1 MRAAGS
7 TALAHRGSA
16 NEYWLTFTW
25 LQVQKDWNRSQNK
38 KPFPN
43 NSASLD
49 FLPPTLA
56 GFCRRARGLRVRV
69 ARARG
74 ERVKNISCAGHYAAA
89 TLFQGERCARFE
101 STATPSPP
109 PLPRRGEQQFS
120 FGTNSQQRTSA
131 RRSPSPTGLANNC
144 TSADKCVRSLADASS
159 SKLCRPIINST
170 VPDTCELDIECVVA
184 AAAGWHSRECGFA
197 YSRTLLLAIYQ
208 LTCVHVLE
216 QAGDYL
222 EI

>member
-74 ERVKNISCAGHYAAA
+74 EREWKIFPAPATTRRQHFFRERDARGSNPPQRRLRRRCRAAA
-89 TLFQGERCARFE
+89 NNNSVSVPTRSREQARD
-101 STATPSPP
+101 A
-109 PLPRRGEQQFS
+109 PRRRPAS
-120 FGTNSQQRTSA
+120 PTIAHPPTSA
-131 RRSPSPTGLANNC
+131 
-144 TSADKCVRSLADASS
+144 CVRSLTPPHPSCAD
-159 SKLCRPIINST
+159 R
-170 VPDTCELDIECVVA
+170 
-184 AAAGWHSRECGFA
+184 
-197 YSRTLLLAIYQ
+197 
-208 LTCVHVLE
+208 
-216 QAGDYL
+216 
-222 EI
+222 